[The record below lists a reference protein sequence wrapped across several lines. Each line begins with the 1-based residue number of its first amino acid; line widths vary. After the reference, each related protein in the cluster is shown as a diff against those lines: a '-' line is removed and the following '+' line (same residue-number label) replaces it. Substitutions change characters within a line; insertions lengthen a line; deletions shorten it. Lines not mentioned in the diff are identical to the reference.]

1 MIGSAMALLG
11 GNLGVALLKFAR
23 NILVARLLS
32 VENFGIAATFAI
44 IFGFIEMLA
53 FLGLDRFLIQT
64 RNEALER
71 VQSTL
76 HTMQVLR
83 GVFVASGALSSRP
96 GRWLR

>member
-1 MIGSAMALLG
+1 MIGAAMALLG

-44 IFGFIEMLA
+44 VFGFIEMLA

-64 RNEALER
+64 RNG
-71 VQSTL
+71 
-76 HTMQVLR
+76 
-83 GVFVASGALSSRP
+83 GVFAIEAQ
-96 GRWLR
+96 